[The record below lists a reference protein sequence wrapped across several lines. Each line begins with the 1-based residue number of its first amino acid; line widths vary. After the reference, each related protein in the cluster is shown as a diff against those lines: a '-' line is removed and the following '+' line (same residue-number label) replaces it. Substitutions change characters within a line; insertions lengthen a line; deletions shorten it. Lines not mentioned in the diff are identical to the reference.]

1 MTTPKNPTNPKNQG
15 EGDRESAKR
24 YNEDQRQFVGE
35 HDERE
40 RERLAREAKPRDA
53 AEAADMKRAEEIG
66 RQRSKGGDESGEPS
80 NAPADTSGP
89 AAAGGGGTE
98 VDERDSTDQPDRNRA
113 LRGRDESSTR
123 RRGRFLRRR
132 R

>member
-1 MTTPKNPTNPKNQG
+1 MTTPKNQG

-35 HDERE
+35 NDERE

-53 AEAADMKRAEEIG
+53 AEAADLKQAEATGRERSRA
-66 RQRSKGGDESGEPS
+66 GDESGDLGDSASHSSRP
-80 NAPADTSGP
+80 
-89 AAAGGGGTE
+89 AAGGGTDNE
-98 VDERDSTDQPDRNRA
+98 ERDSAERPSRGREM
-113 LRGRDESSTR
+113 RGRDDAGSR

>member
-1 MTTPKNPTNPKNQG
+1 MTTPKNQG

-24 YNEDQRQFVGE
+24 YNEDQRQFVA
-35 HDERE
+35 DNDDKE

-53 AEAADMKRAEEIG
+53 AEAADMKQAEAAG
-66 RQRSKGGDESGEPS
+66 RERSKAGDESSEPS
-80 NAPADTSGP
+80 DSSATARP
-89 AAAGGGGTE
+89 AAGGGHE
-98 VDERDSTDQPDRNRA
+98 AEDRDSADRPDRNGDVRV
-113 LRGRDESSTR
+113 RDESTPR

>member
-1 MTTPKNPTNPKNQG
+1 MTTPKNPKNQG
-15 EGDRESAKR
+15 EGDRESARR

-53 AEAADMKRAEEIG
+53 AEAADLKQAEATG
-66 RQRSKGGDESGEPS
+66 RERSKAGDEGAGTPDVDSTRP
-80 NAPADTSGP
+80 
-89 AAAGGGGTE
+89 AGGGGAE
-98 VDERDSTDQPDRNRA
+98 ADERDNTDRPGGSRE
-113 LRGRDESSTR
+113 LRGRDESGSR

>member
-1 MTTPKNPTNPKNQG
+1 MTTPKNPKNQG

-35 HDERE
+35 HDEQQ

-53 AEAADMKRAEEIG
+53 AEAADLKQAEAIG
-66 RQRSKGGDESGEPS
+66 RQRSKAGDESGQTS
-80 NAPADTSGP
+80 APPAGGP
-89 AAAGGGGTE
+89 GPVAGGGGTE
-98 VDERDSTDQPDRNRA
+98 VDERDSADRPTGNREV
-113 LRGRDESSTR
+113 RSRDDAGTR

>member
-1 MTTPKNPTNPKNQG
+1 MTTPKNQG

-24 YNEDQRQFVGE
+24 YNEDQRQFVA
-35 HDERE
+35 DNDDKE

-53 AEAADMKRAEEIG
+53 AEAADMKQAEAAG
-66 RQRSKGGDESGEPS
+66 RERSKAGDESSEPS
-80 NAPADTSGP
+80 DSSATARP
-89 AAAGGGGTE
+89 AAGGAPE
-98 VDERDSTDQPDRNRA
+98 AEDRDSADRPDRNGDVRV
-113 LRGRDESSTR
+113 RDESTPR